1 MDKKTRPREFL
12 IKLFKWDT
20 NQKLKNKPSI
30 EEIVSV
36 TLSCTLIRM
45 TEINRID
52 RSVLYQEFKEWIVN
66 SGENEDSQEIL
77 CLRYLRNDRKIN

>member
-1 MDKKTRPREFL
+1 MAKKTRQREFL
-12 IKLFKWDT
+12 IRLFNWDPK
-20 NQKLKNKPSI
+20 QKLKNNPSI

-66 SGENEDSQEIL
+66 SGENEESQEIL
-77 CLRYLRNDRKIN
+77 CLRYLKNDRKIN

>member
-1 MDKKTRPREFL
+1 MSQKTLQREFL
-12 IKLFKWDT
+12 IRLLIWYPK
-20 NQKLKNKPSI
+20 QKLKNSPSI

-66 SGENEDSQEIL
+66 SGDSDHNQEIL
-77 CLRYLRNDRKIN
+77 CIKYLKNDRKIN

>member
-1 MDKKTRPREFL
+1 M
-12 IKLFKWDT
+12 
-20 NQKLKNKPSI
+20 KNNPSI

-66 SGENEDSQEIL
+66 SGENEKSQEIL
-77 CLRYLRNDRKIN
+77 CLRYLRDDRSID

>member
-1 MDKKTRPREFL
+1 MRPN
-12 IKLFKWDT
+12 K
-20 NQKLKNKPSI
+20 KLKNNPSI

-52 RSVLYQEFKEWIVN
+52 RSALYLEFEEWIIN
-66 SGENEDSQEIL
+66 SGENEKSQEIL
-77 CLRYLRNDRKIN
+77 CLRYLRNDKKIN